1 MPSSFSAEATMWM
14 QNAVQL
20 DTNGHYVEAEEC
32 YTKAIFVFRQAL
44 QDRNMSDAER
54 QSLMNYMS
62 DVAKRIQRLRTL
74 NREAQAAHAAAF
86 PGGGRGAATAGGA
99 TNASSP
105 AGSPGRHASTPASS
119 NVSNQASPRGG
130 IYGADHGRTP
140 PPAQNNAGQA
150 AGIDDDLAMLD
161 AIKINTTDPFGAGPR
176 PASSKNSSS
185 GTNTPGSQHPRPP
198 SSSSGRSRP
207 SVNGTP
213 GPGIATPGA
222 PNLPA
227 IHNNNSNSNSGAG
240 GPPVSPPP
248 AGNNNNSSG
257 GLPPPSKPFGAA
269 AHFAPRTSEMV
280 YKAIEIAIALSR
292 QGELKRAV
300 DVLQHAYTQGS
311 RERNNP
317 GNFKEIAETLK
328 FMRQK
333 YYDRYP
339 PRFLQDN
346 PILPGE
352 MELLRKS
359 GITST
364 ILLPLWDDLQ
374 EGYGAENIFM
384 PCEGVWEDA
393 FTPKLCPK
401 QVSAGAKLL
410 HFADYQQ
417 QGLDYTIVR
426 DADPLHIQ
434 QSVVGD
440 CSLVCSLMI
449 CASYQKR
456 FPNAKII
463 SNVIYPQDRDGNPII
478 NPKGKYCVKMLINGI
493 TRIVTIDDRL
503 PVRPHSK
510 RFLCTSSTDPSEL
523 WVSLMEKA
531 FVKICG
537 GTYDFPGS
545 VSYTDLYKLSG
556 WLPDST
562 LFGKPEFDEEF
573 QWTRL
578 YQNFK
583 SGALLFTV
591 STAADMPPSAVK
603 LGLATGHAYA
613 VLDMQEVEKER
624 VLLLRNPWGKQ
635 EWLGKFGKHDT
646 SEISMDVRK
655 GFELTREQEEMGCFC
670 IAYEDLVQCFDQC
683 SLSWNPYM
691 LYRTAE
697 GKPRRPIRIACHGT
711 FDYTK
716 STALMP
722 QLHIGVVDAPR
733 RTRMHLILSRHIT
746 DVAEFG
752 RQYDK
757 NDETTPYLALKVY
770 DVTDYPSVAQ
780 HLGGKCSLEMCY
792 CRRLASNADFE
803 GGVEPLN
810 DVVYRASS
818 ARTFSFDCPAGTSNL
833 VVVVSRTSSKMQ
845 QPFNFTVTLHTE
857 LEQMRLPRLQ
867 TNYGSATEDAN
878 SLLASANATAG
889 NPNAG
894 VYMHMIPNATLK
906 STTRLTG
913 AWVKGKSCGG
923 RTDAATYS
931 FNPQYRLHLDQPSHI
946 SLRLAV
952 SGTESSCAIQ
962 LVRPRANSDNG
973 GVDAAKARK
982 LISFDGRVG
991 NGSKEGELVL
1001 ESVRYAFGGAVV
1013 DSALPF
1019 CVCYDRYRT
1028 LGKLKWK
1035 QAKKV
1040 LVSVVTEDR
1049 KTESLVVYDVEESDT
1064 VSVLLLNVMKKGY
1077 AAAPRATQFSVNGKP
1092 VELDCTVANLF
1103 QVASSL
1109 GGVSLAATPPPDE
1122 TTSGAKSI
1130 TVTCVLGPRSSA
1142 IRKASSPAA
1151 ARLKDL
1157 LADIVSDV
1165 LRCASQFSS
1174 FVPRLTHLA
1183 RQAKAALSGPAD
1195 AEVRDYV
1202 LEAAAYLG
1210 DYVKRWSSAVRR
1222 AQTPQMLLPVLP
1234 AGDYTLIPSL
1244 WDKGAPGQYD
1254 ITVETTQPH
1263 TLTEIPEEGHGLQ
1276 ETLVRGGLRAEG
1288 PRLSVSLMKPGAVVR
1303 KEDPFFNNSKVQVML
1318 PTRGTFLSRLF
1329 VLMDMADAEAK
1340 GQPAKAPATNLSL
1353 FRVRDNSSMEL
1364 VCSSD
1369 GYSFGG
1375 VATPLVELEG
1385 KTPYLLVVSSEGAAT
1400 DKYLVRLY
1408 SNTNCNAQLAN

>member
-1 MPSSFSAEATMWM
+1 MPSSFLAEATIWM

-20 DTNGHYVEAEEC
+20 DTGGRYVEAEEC
-32 YTKAIFVFRQAL
+32 YTKAILVFRQAL
-44 QDRNMSDAER
+44 QDRHMSDAER

-62 DVAKRIQRLRTL
+62 DVAKRIQRLRAL
-74 NREAQAAHAAAF
+74 NREMQAAHTAAVSN
-86 PGGGRGAATAGGA
+86 T
-99 TNASSP
+99 TSP
-105 AGSPGRHASTPASS
+105 ANSPGRYASTPTSTSTSA
-119 NVSNQASPRGG
+119 QTSPH
-130 IYGADHGRTP
+130 GAAAGSGDALP
-140 PPAQNNAGQA
+140 PPASPA
-150 AGIDDDLAMLD
+150 AGIDNDLAMLD
-161 AIKINTTDPFGAGPR
+161 AIKINTTDPFSCG
-176 PASSKNSSS
+176 SS
-185 GTNTPGSQHPRPP
+185 GHRSAAASMASGRSGGPSASASPGPGFATPGSQPPPSDNPP
-198 SSSSGRSRP
+198 SSADLKRS
-207 SVNGTP
+207 N
-213 GPGIATPGA
+213 
-222 PNLPA
+222 
-227 IHNNNSNSNSGAG
+227 
-240 GPPVSPPP
+240 
-248 AGNNNNSSG
+248 NNNNSGRRPTGADAAS
-257 GLPPPSKPFGAA
+257 PPPVTPPPPLSPSKPFGVA

-280 YKAIEIAIALSR
+280 YKAIEIAITLSR

-317 GNFKEIAETLK
+317 GNFNDIADTLK
-328 FMRQK
+328 LMRQK

-364 ILLPLWDDLQ
+364 ILLPLWDDVQ

-393 FTPKLCPK
+393 FTPKLSP
-401 QVSAGAKLL
+401 QQISAGAKLL
-410 HFADYQQ
+410 HFADYQRR
-417 QGLDYTIVR
+417 GLDYTIVR

-434 QSVVGD
+434 QSLVGD

-478 NPKGKYCVKMLINGI
+478 NPKGKYCVKMLVNGI

-503 PVRPHSK
+503 PVRPSSK

-545 VSYTDLYKLSG
+545 VSYADLYKLSG

-583 SGALLFTV
+583 TGALLFTV
-591 STAADMPPSAVK
+591 STPSEMPPADVK

-613 VLDMQEVEKER
+613 VLDMQQVEQER

-635 EWLGKFGKHDT
+635 EWNGKFGKHDM
-646 SEISMDVRK
+646 SEISLTVRK
-655 GFELTREQEEMGCFC
+655 GFDLTKEQEDMGCFC
-670 IAYEDLVQCFDQC
+670 IAYEDVVRCFEQC

-691 LYRTAE
+691 LYRSPE
-697 GKPRRPIRIACHGT
+697 GKPRRPVRIACHGT

-752 RQYDK
+752 RQHDK
-757 NDETTPYLALKVY
+757 NDESTPYLALRVY
-770 DVTDYPSVAQ
+770 DVTGFPSVAQ

-803 GGVEPLN
+803 GGVGLLN
-810 DVVYRASS
+810 DVIYSSSS

-833 VVVVSRTSSKMQ
+833 VVVVSRTSSKVQ
-845 QPFNFTVTLHTE
+845 TPFNFTVTLHTE

-867 TNYGSATEDAN
+867 KSSDSAAEDEN
-878 SLLASANATAG
+878 SLLARANATAG

-894 VYMHMIPNATLK
+894 VYMHMIPASSLK
-906 STTRLTG
+906 SITKLCG
-913 AWVKGKSCGG
+913 SWVKGKNCGG
-923 RTDAATYS
+923 RTDAATYV
-931 FNPQYRLHLDQPSHI
+931 FNPQYCLHLDQPSHV

-952 SGTESSCAIQ
+952 SGTESTCAIQ
-962 LVRPRANSDNG
+962 LVRPRATSDNG
-973 GVDAAKARK
+973 GIEAAKARQ
-982 LISFDGRVG
+982 LINFSGRVG
-991 NGSKEGELVL
+991 NGAREGELVL
-1001 ESVRYAFGGAVV
+1001 ESVRYSFDGAVV

-1035 QAKKV
+1035 QTKKV
-1040 LVSVVTEDR
+1040 VLNVVTEDH
-1049 KTESLVVYDVEESDT
+1049 KTEPLMIYSIEESET
-1064 VSVLLLNVMKKGY
+1064 VSVLLLHVMKQGY
-1077 AAAPRATQFSVNGKP
+1077 AAFPRTTQFSVNGKP
-1092 VELDCTVANLF
+1092 VELDSTVETLF
-1103 QVASSL
+1103 QLASSL
-1109 GGVSLAATPPPDE
+1109 GGVSLATTPPPATDE
-1122 TTSGAKSI
+1122 CMSGAKSV
-1130 TVTCVLGPRSSA
+1130 TVTCALGPKSSA
-1142 IRKASSPAA
+1142 VKKASSPQSS
-1151 ARLKDL
+1151 RLKDL
-1157 LADIVSDV
+1157 LKGIVSDV

-1174 FVPRLTHLA
+1174 YVPRLTHLA
-1183 RQAKAALSGPAD
+1183 RQAKSVLDTPAD
-1195 AEVRDYV
+1195 ADVRDYL

-1210 DYVKRWSSAVRR
+1210 DYVKKWSSVVRQP
-1222 AQTPQMLLPVLP
+1222 QTPPLLLPMLP

-1244 WDKGAPGQYD
+1244 WDKGTPGKYE
-1254 ITVETTQPH
+1254 IIVETTQPH
-1263 TLTEIPEEGHGLQ
+1263 KLREIPEEGSGMQ
-1276 ETLVRGGLRAEG
+1276 ETLVHGVLRGEA
-1288 PRLSVSLMKPGAVVR
+1288 PRLSLSLMKPGAVIR
-1303 KEDPFFNNSKVQVML
+1303 KEDPFFNNSKVQVVL
-1318 PTRGTFLSRLF
+1318 PTRGTFMSRLF
-1329 VLMDMADAEAK
+1329 MLMDMADAEAK

-1353 FRVRDNSSMEL
+1353 YRVRDDSSMAL

-1385 KTPYLLVVSSEGAAT
+1385 NTPYLLVVSAEGSST
-1400 DKYLVRLY
+1400 DKYLLRLY
-1408 SNTNCNAQLAN
+1408 SSAVCTAKLGN

>member
-1 MPSSFSAEATMWM
+1 MPSSSAEATLWM

-44 QDRNMSDAER
+44 QDQNMTDSER
-54 QSLMNYMS
+54 QALMNYMS
-62 DVAKRIQRLRTL
+62 DVAKRIQRLRAV
-74 NREAQAAHAAAF
+74 NRDAQAARAAAF
-86 PGGGRGAATAGGA
+86 P
-99 TNASSP
+99 NARCPPESNVASV
-105 AGSPGRHASTPASS
+105 AGSPGRQ
-119 NVSNQASPRGG
+119 VSKDVSAQTTPRGAAG
-130 IYGADHGRTP
+130 RRRTP
-140 PPAQNNAGQA
+140 QPALSSS
-150 AGIDDDLAMLD
+150 AGIDDDLAVLD
-161 AIKINTTDPFGAGPR
+161 AIHITTTDPFK
-176 PASSKNSSS
+176 ASSTSSS
-185 GTNTPGSQHPRPP
+185 R
-198 SSSSGRSRP
+198 SSGP
-207 SVNGTP
+207 SASASP
-213 GPGIATPGA
+213 GPGFAA
-222 PNLPA
+222 A
-227 IHNNNSNSNSGAG
+227 A
-240 GPPVSPPP
+240 SPPP
-248 AGNNNNSSG
+248 PSPPGDAPANGDG
-257 GLPPPSKPFGAA
+257 GGRKLGGPSVSPLPPPPPPARLFGAA

-280 YKAIEIAIALSR
+280 YKAIDIAISLSR

-317 GNFKEIAETLK
+317 GNFNDIAETLRL
-328 FMRQK
+328 MRQK

-346 PILPGE
+346 PILPRE

-401 QVSAGAKLL
+401 QVSAGAKLM

-417 QGLDYTIVR
+417 QGLTYTIVR

-434 QSVVGD
+434 QSVVAD

-463 SNVIYPQDRDGNPII
+463 SNVIYPQDREGNPII

-503 PVRPHSK
+503 PVRPHSM

-537 GTYDFPGS
+537 GSYDFPGS

-556 WLPDST
+556 WLPDSI
-562 LFGKPEFDEEF
+562 LFGKPEFDEEY

-591 STAADMPPSAVK
+591 STPAEMPPADLK

-613 VLDMQEVEKER
+613 VLDMQQVEKER

-646 SEISMDVRK
+646 SEVSMEVRK
-655 GFELTREQEEMGCFC
+655 GFDLTREQEEMGCFC
-670 IAYEDLVQCFDQC
+670 IAYDDLVRCFDQC

-691 LYRTAE
+691 LYRTPD
-697 GKPRRPIRIACHGT
+697 GKSRRPVRIACHGT

-722 QLHIGVVDAPR
+722 QLHIGVVDAPK

-757 NDETTPYLALKVY
+757 NDESTPYLALKVY

-810 DVVYRASS
+810 DVIYRASS

-833 VVVVSRTSSKMQ
+833 VVVVSRTSSKVQ
-845 QPFNFTVTLHTE
+845 QPFHFTVTLHTE
-857 LEQMRLPRLQ
+857 MEQMRLPRLP
-867 TNYGSATEDAN
+867 TNHGSATEDAN
-878 SLLASANATAG
+878 SLLVSANATAG

-894 VYMHMIPNATLK
+894 VYMHMIPASTLK
-906 STTRLTG
+906 CTTRITG
-913 AWVKGKSCGG
+913 AWVKGKNCGG
-923 RTDAATYS
+923 RTDAATYV

-952 SGTESSCAIQ
+952 GGTESSCAIQ
-962 LVRPRANSDNG
+962 LVRPRTSSDSG
-973 GVDAAKARK
+973 GVDAAKSRK
-982 LISFDGRVG
+982 LIDFNGRIG
-991 NGSKEGELVL
+991 NGAKEGELVL

-1040 LVSVVTEDR
+1040 VVNVMTEDR
-1049 KTESLVVYDVEESDT
+1049 NTESLVVYDVEESDS

-1077 AAAPRATQFSVNGKP
+1077 AASPRASHFTVNGKP
-1092 VELDCTVANLF
+1092 VELESTIATLF
-1103 QVASSL
+1103 QLASSL
-1109 GGVSLAATPPPDE
+1109 GGTLLTATPPPADE
-1122 TTSGAKSI
+1122 GTSVAKSV
-1130 TVTCVLGPRSSA
+1130 TVACELGPKSTA
-1142 IRKASSPAA
+1142 IKKANSPQVS
-1151 ARLKDL
+1151 RLKEL
-1157 LADIVSDV
+1157 LKDIVCDV

-1183 RQAKAALSGPAD
+1183 RQAKSTLASPAD
-1195 AEVRDYV
+1195 TDVRDYL

-1222 AQTPQMLLPVLP
+1222 AQIPQTLLPVLP

-1244 WDKGAPGQYD
+1244 WDKGTPGSYD

-1263 TLTEIPEEGHGLQ
+1263 KLTEIPPEGSGLQ
-1276 ETLVRGGLRAEG
+1276 EALVRGELRSNA
-1288 PRLSVSLMKPGAVVR
+1288 PRLSLSLMKPGAVIR
-1303 KEDPFFNNSKVQVML
+1303 KEDPFFHNSKVQVVL
-1318 PTRGTFLSRLF
+1318 PTRSTLLSRLF
-1329 VLMDMADAEAK
+1329 VLMDVADAEAK
-1340 GQPAKAPATNLSL
+1340 GQPTRAPATNISL
-1353 FRVRDNSSMEL
+1353 YRVRDNSSMEL

-1375 VATPLVELEG
+1375 VATPLVEVEG
-1385 KTPYLLVVSSEGAAT
+1385 KTPYLLVVSSERPAT
-1400 DKYLVRLY
+1400 DKYLLRIY
-1408 SNTNCNAQLAN
+1408 SSANCTAQLAS

>member
-1 MPSSFSAEATMWM
+1 MASSLSSEATMWM
-14 QNAVQL
+14 RNAIQL
-20 DTNGHYVEAEEC
+20 DTNGRYVEAEEC

-44 QDRNMSDAER
+44 QDRSMAEAEQ

-62 DVAKRIQRLRTL
+62 DVAKRIQRLRAL
-74 NREAQAAHAAAF
+74 NRDAQAATL
-86 PGGGRGAATAGGA
+86 PM
-99 TNASSP
+99 
-105 AGSPGRHASTPASS
+105 GSPNRHAPAPASTGAS
-119 NVSNQASPRGG
+119 AQASPRGAKEVG
-130 IYGADHGRTP
+130 HTLLSP
-140 PPAQNNAGQA
+140 PS
-150 AGIDDDLAMLD
+150 GIDDDLAMLD
-161 AIKINTTDPFGAGPR
+161 AIKVNTTDPFASGSRGSSSSPSPHMTAASTASGRSGASTSAPAGPGFAT
-176 PASSKNSSS
+176 PASSPPPASAGSNRGNPS
-185 GTNTPGSQHPRPP
+185 GPTGSPPP
-198 SSSSGRSRP
+198 SSSADR
-207 SVNGTP
+207 
-213 GPGIATPGA
+213 AD
-222 PNLPA
+222 
-227 IHNNNSNSNSGAG
+227 
-240 GPPVSPPP
+240 
-248 AGNNNNSSG
+248 G
-257 GLPPPSKPFGAA
+257 GLPPPPKPFGVA

-280 YKAIEIAIALSR
+280 YKAIEISIALSR

-317 GNFKEIAETLK
+317 GNFKQIAETLN

-346 PILPGE
+346 PILPAE

-393 FTPKLCPK
+393 FTPKLCQK

-410 HFADYQQ
+410 HFADFQQ
-417 QGLDYTIVR
+417 KGLEYAIVR

-463 SNVIYPQDRDGNPII
+463 SNVIYPQDRDGNPIM

-503 PVRPHSK
+503 PARQHSK
-510 RFLCTSSTDPSEL
+510 RLLCTCSTDPSEL

-545 VSYTDLYKLSG
+545 VSYNDLYKLSG

-583 SGALLFTV
+583 SGAVLFTV
-591 STAADMPPSAVK
+591 STPPDMPPADAQ
-603 LGLATGHAYA
+603 LGLATSHAYA
-613 VLDMQEVEKER
+613 VLDMQQISEER

-635 EWLGKFGKHDT
+635 EWRGRFGKHDT
-646 SEISMDVRK
+646 SDISMEVRQ
-655 GFELTREQEEMGCFC
+655 GFNLTQEQEEIGCFC
-670 IAYEDLVQCFDQC
+670 IAYEDLVRCFDQC

-691 LYRTAE
+691 LYRTPE
-697 GKPRRPIRIACHGT
+697 GKPRRPVRIACHGT
-711 FDYTK
+711 FEYTK

-722 QLHIGVVDAPR
+722 QLHIGVVDAPK
-733 RTRMHLILSRHIT
+733 RTRMHLVLSRHIT

-757 NDETTPYLALKVY
+757 NDESTPYLALRVY
-770 DVTDYPSVAQ
+770 DVTDHPSVAQ

-803 GGVEPLN
+803 SGVEPLN
-810 DVVYRASS
+810 DVIYRSSS
-818 ARTFSFDCPAGTSNL
+818 ARTFSFDCPAGRSDL
-833 VVVVSRTSSKMQ
+833 VVVVSRTSSKVR

-857 LEQMRLPRLQ
+857 LEQMRLPRLKMSSK
-867 TNYGSATEDAN
+867 SATANAN
-878 SLLASANATAG
+878 SLFEAANVTAG
-889 NPNAG
+889 NPSAG
-894 VYMHMIPNATLK
+894 VYMHVIPVSALK

-913 AWVKGKSCGG
+913 AWVKGKTCGG
-923 RTDAATYS
+923 RTDAATYV
-931 FNPQYRLHLDQPSHI
+931 FNPQYRLHLDQPSHV

-973 GVDAAKARK
+973 GVDAARARK
-982 LISFDGRVG
+982 LIIFEGRVG
-991 NGSKEGELVL
+991 NGAKEGELVL
-1001 ESVRYAFGGAVV
+1001 ESARYAYGGAVV
-1013 DSALPF
+1013 DSALPS

-1028 LGKLKWK
+1028 LGKLRWK
-1035 QAKKV
+1035 QTKKV
-1040 LVSVVTEDR
+1040 VVNLVTEER
-1049 KTESLVVYDVEESDT
+1049 QTESFVVYDVEETDS
-1064 VSVLLLNVMKKGY
+1064 VSVLLLNAMKKGY
-1077 AAAPRATQFSVNGKP
+1077 AASPRASQFSVSGKV
-1092 VELDCTVANLF
+1092 VELDCTVATLF
-1103 QVASSL
+1103 QLACSL
-1109 GGVSLAATPPPDE
+1109 GGALLAATPPPAAE
-1122 TTSGAKSI
+1122 EGTSGAKSV
-1130 TVTCVLGPRSSA
+1130 TVTVMLGPKSSS
-1142 IRKASSPAA
+1142 IKKAGNPPAL
-1151 ARLKDL
+1151 RLKGVL
-1157 LADIVSDV
+1157 NEIVSDV

-1183 RQAKAALSGPAD
+1183 RQAKSALTSPAD
-1195 AEVRDYV
+1195 AEVRDYI

-1210 DYVKRWSSAVRR
+1210 DYVKKWSSAVRR
-1222 AQTPQMLLPVLP
+1222 QQTPPMLLPVLP

-1244 WDKGAPGQYD
+1244 WDKGTSGQYE
-1254 ITVETTQPH
+1254 IMVETTQPH
-1263 TLTEIPEEGHGLQ
+1263 HLTEIPAEGSDMK
-1276 ETLVRGGLRAEG
+1276 EVLVRGELRGDA
-1288 PRLSVSLMKPGAVVR
+1288 PRLSLSLMKPGAVIR
-1303 KEDPFFNNSKVQVML
+1303 KEDPFFNNSKVQVVL
-1318 PTRGTFLSRLF
+1318 PMRGAFVSRLF
-1329 VLMDMADAEAK
+1329 VLMDMADAESK
-1340 GQPAKAPATNLSL
+1340 GQPTKMPAPNLSL
-1353 FRVRDNSSMEL
+1353 FRVCDNSSMEL
-1364 VCSSD
+1364 VCASD

-1385 KTPYLLVVSSEGAAT
+1385 KMPYLLVVSAEGSST
-1400 DKYLVRLY
+1400 DKYLLRIY
-1408 SNTNCNAQLAN
+1408 SSVNCDAKLAN

>member
-20 DTNGHYVEAEEC
+20 DTNGRYVEAEEC

-44 QDRNMSDAER
+44 QDLNMSDAER

-62 DVAKRIQRLRTL
+62 DVAKRIQRLRAL
-74 NREAQAAHAAAF
+74 NRNAQVAHAAAF
-86 PGGGRGAATAGGA
+86 PNAGHPPDSNV
-99 TNASSP
+99 TSP
-105 AGSPGRHASTPASS
+105 AGSPGRHASIPASPQD
-119 NVSNQASPRGG
+119 VSDS
-130 IYGADHGRTP
+130 GRSP
-140 PPAQNNAGQA
+140 PPLMSSPPN
-150 AGIDDDLAMLD
+150 GIDNDLAVLG
-161 AIKINTTDPFGAGPR
+161 AIKISAADPGASNSHGSSR
-176 PASSKNSSS
+176 SSDNSASKPTVSA
-185 GTNTPGSQHPRPP
+185 
-198 SSSSGRSRP
+198 SSGRSGP
-207 SVNGTP
+207 SASASP
-213 GPGIATPGA
+213 GPGIAM
-222 PNLPA
+222 PA
-227 IHNNNSNSNSGAG
+227 S
-240 GPPVSPPP
+240 PRPPP
-248 AGNNNNSSG
+248 ADSNKSGGKPGGSPGTPPPSGGGG
-257 GLPPPSKPFGAA
+257 GLPPPPPPPKPFGAA

-280 YKAIEIAIALSR
+280 YKAIEVAIALSR

-300 DVLQHAYTQGS
+300 DVLQYAYTQGS

-346 PILPGE
+346 PILPAE

-393 FTPKLCPK
+393 FTPKLCRK
-401 QVSAGAKLL
+401 QITAGAKLM
-410 HFADYQQ
+410 HFGDYQQ
-417 QGLDYTIVR
+417 QGLEYTIVR

-434 QSVVGD
+434 QSVIGD

-478 NPKGKYCVKMLINGI
+478 NPKGKYCVKMLVNGI

-503 PVRPHSK
+503 PVRTHSK
-510 RFLCTSSTDPSEL
+510 HFLCTSSTDPSEL

-578 YQNFK
+578 YQNFN

-591 STAADMPPSAVK
+591 STPSDMPPADVK

-613 VLDMQEVEKER
+613 VLDMQHIDKER

-646 SEISMDVRK
+646 SDISMEVRK
-655 GFELTREQEEMGCFC
+655 GFNLTREQEEMGCFC
-670 IAYEDLVQCFDQC
+670 IAYEDVIRCFDQC

-691 LYRTAE
+691 LYRTSE
-697 GKPRRPIRIACHGT
+697 GKPRRPVRIACHGT
-711 FDYTK
+711 FNYTK

-722 QLHIGVVDAPR
+722 QLHIGVVDAPK

-746 DVAEFG
+746 DVTEFG

-757 NDETTPYLALKVY
+757 DDESTPYLALKVY

-810 DVVYRASS
+810 DVIYRSSS
-818 ARTFSFDCPAGTSNL
+818 ARTFSFDCPAGSSNL
-833 VVVVSRTSSKMQ
+833 VVVVSRTSSRVQ

-867 TNYGSATEDAN
+867 ANYGSATEDAN

-894 VYMHMIPNATLK
+894 VYMHMIPASALK
-906 STTRLTG
+906 YTSRLTG
-913 AWVKGKSCGG
+913 AWVKGKTCGG
-923 RTDAATYS
+923 RTDAATYV
-931 FNPQYRLHLDQPSHI
+931 FNPQYRLHLEQPSHV

-962 LVRPRANSDNG
+962 LVRPRGSGDNG
-973 GVDAAKARK
+973 SGVDAAKARK
-982 LISFDGRVG
+982 LIRFDGRVG
-991 NGSKEGELVL
+991 NGAKEGELVL
-1001 ESVRYAFGGAVV
+1001 ESARYAFGGAVV
-1013 DSALPF
+1013 DSAMPF
-1019 CVCYDRYRT
+1019 CVCYDRYRS

-1035 QAKKV
+1035 QSKKV
-1040 LVSVVTEDR
+1040 VVSVVTEDR
-1049 KTESLVVYDVEESDT
+1049 KTESLVVYDVEETDS

-1077 AAAPRATQFSVNGKP
+1077 AASPRASQFGVNGKA
-1092 VELDCTVANLF
+1092 VALESTVAALF
-1103 QVASSL
+1103 QLASSL
-1109 GGVSLAATPPPDE
+1109 GGTSLAATPPPAADE
-1122 TTSGAKSI
+1122 GVSGARSV
-1130 TVTCVLGPRSSA
+1130 TVTVVLGPKSSA
-1142 IRKASSPAA
+1142 IKNASSAPAT
-1151 ARLKDL
+1151 RLKDL
-1157 LADIVSDV
+1157 LHDIVSDV
-1165 LRCASQFSS
+1165 VRCASQFSS
-1174 FVPRLTHLA
+1174 FVPRLTYLA
-1183 RQAKAALSGPAD
+1183 RQAKRTLTSPAD
-1195 AEVRDYV
+1195 ADVRDYI

-1210 DYVKRWSSAVRR
+1210 DYVKTWSSAVRHP
-1222 AQTPQMLLPVLP
+1222 QTPQTLLPVLP

-1254 ITVETTQPH
+1254 VMVETTQPH
-1263 TLTEIPEEGHGLQ
+1263 KLTEIPEEGNGLH
-1276 ETLVRGGLRAEG
+1276 ETLVRGELRGGA
-1288 PRLSVSLMKPGAVVR
+1288 PRLSLSLMKPGAVIR
-1303 KEDPFFNNSKVQVML
+1303 KEDPFFTNSKVQVVL
-1318 PTRGTFLSRLF
+1318 PTRGLFASRLF

-1340 GQPAKAPATNLSL
+1340 GQPTRAPATNLSL

-1364 VCSSD
+1364 VCASD

-1375 VATPLVELEG
+1375 IATPLVELEG
-1385 KTPYLLVVSSEGAAT
+1385 KTPYLLVVSAEGSST
-1400 DKYLVRLY
+1400 DKYLLRIY
-1408 SNTNCNAQLAN
+1408 SNASCDAKLSQ

>member
-1 MPSSFSAEATMWM
+1 MWM
-14 QNAVQL
+14 QNAVHL
-20 DTNGHYVEAEEC
+20 DTSGRYVEAEEC
-32 YTKAIFVFRQAL
+32 YTKAIFIFRQAL
-44 QDRNMSDAER
+44 QDPGMSDPER
-54 QSLMNYMS
+54 QPLMNYMS
-62 DVAKRIQRLRTL
+62 DVAKRIQRLRTV
-74 NREAQAAHAAAF
+74 NRDAQAAHAAAF
-86 PGGGRGAATAGGA
+86 PTAGQQRDS
-99 TNASSP
+99 NVPSP
-105 AGSPGRHASTPASS
+105 AGSPGRYAASAATSAGAST
-119 NVSNQASPRGG
+119 QASPRGG
-130 IYGADHGRTP
+130 QDNSGKAPLSPQPG
-140 PPAQNNAGQA
+140 
-150 AGIDDDLAMLD
+150 GIDDDLAMLD
-161 AIKINTTDPFGAGPR
+161 AIKVSTADPFSQDGAKGRGGLPLA
-176 PASSKNSSS
+176 PLASA
-185 GTNTPGSQHPRPP
+185 
-198 SSSSGRSRP
+198 SSSSSAKSRP
-207 SVNGTP
+207 SASP
-213 GPGIATPGA
+213 GPGFATPGTPA
-222 PNLPA
+222 P
-227 IHNNNSNSNSGAG
+227 
-240 GPPVSPPP
+240 PPPPPPP
-248 AGNNNNSSG
+248 AAADANSGNNNNNNGGG
-257 GLPPPSKPFGAA
+257 GLPPPPKPFGVA

-317 GNFKEIAETLK
+317 SNFKEIADTLR
-328 FMRQK
+328 FMREK
-333 YYDRYP
+333 YYTRYP

-364 ILLPLWDDLQ
+364 ILLPLWDDLR

-417 QGLDYTIVR
+417 KGLDYTIVR

-463 SNVIYPQDRDGNPII
+463 SNVIYPQDHDGNPII

-503 PVRPHSK
+503 PMRPHSK

-591 STAADMPPSAVK
+591 STPQELPPADAR

-613 VLDMQEVEKER
+613 VLDMQQTDKER

-635 EWLGKFGKHDT
+635 EWLGKFGTRDT
-646 SEISMDVRK
+646 SDISMEVRK
-655 GFELTREQEEMGCFC
+655 GFGLTLEQEEMGCFC
-670 IAYEDLVQCFDQC
+670 IAYEDLVRCFDQC

-691 LYRTAE
+691 LYRSME

-757 NDETTPYLALKVY
+757 DDESTPYLALKVY
-770 DVTDYPSVAQ
+770 DVTDHPSVAQ

-810 DVVYRASS
+810 DVIYRASS

-833 VVVVSRTSSKMQ
+833 VVVVSRTSSKVQ

-867 TNYGSATEDAN
+867 VNYGSASEDAN

-894 VYMHMIPNATLK
+894 VYMHMIPTTALK

-913 AWVKGKSCGG
+913 AWVKGKTCGG
-923 RTDAATYS
+923 RTDAATYV

-952 SGTESSCAIQ
+952 SDTESSCAIQ
-962 LVRPRANSDNG
+962 LVRPRANSETG
-973 GVDAAKARK
+973 GVPAAKART
-982 LISFDGRVG
+982 LVNFDGRVG
-991 NGSKEGELVL
+991 NGAKEGEVVL
-1001 ESVRYAFGGAVV
+1001 ESARYAFGGAVL

-1035 QAKKV
+1035 QSKKV
-1040 LVSVVTEDR
+1040 VINVVAEDR
-1049 KTESLVVYDVEESDT
+1049 TSESLIIHDVDETDN
-1064 VSVLLLNVMKKGY
+1064 VSALLLHVMKKGY
-1077 AAAPRATQFSVNGKP
+1077 AASPRATQFSVNGKP
-1092 VELDCTVANLF
+1092 VELDSPVTILF
-1103 QVASSL
+1103 QLASSI
-1109 GGVSLAATPPPDE
+1109 GGVSLAAAAPPSSEDAS
-1122 TTSGAKSI
+1122 TGARSV
-1130 TVTCVLGPRSSA
+1130 TVTVVLGPRSAA
-1142 IRKASSPAA
+1142 IQKARSHEAI
-1151 ARLKDL
+1151 RLKDL
-1157 LADIVSDV
+1157 LNGIVSDV

-1183 RQAKAALSGPAD
+1183 RQAKAALSAPAD
-1195 AEVRDYV
+1195 TEVRDYL

-1210 DYVKRWSSAVRR
+1210 EYVKRWSSTVRR
-1222 AQTPQMLLPVLP
+1222 PRAQQMLLPVLP

-1244 WDKGAPGQYD
+1244 WDKGAPGTYD

-1263 TLTEIPEEGHGLQ
+1263 KLTEIPEEGNGLQ
-1276 ETLVRGGLRAEG
+1276 ETVVRGELRSGAPGLS
-1288 PRLSVSLMKPGAVVR
+1288 LSLMKPGAVIR
-1303 KEDPFFNNSKVQVML
+1303 KEDPFFNNGKVQVML
-1318 PTRGTFLSRLF
+1318 PTRGTFMSRLF

-1340 GQPAKAPATNLSL
+1340 GQPAKAPSTNLSL

-1364 VCSSD
+1364 VCASD

-1385 KTPYLLVVSSEGAAT
+1385 KTPYLLVVSAEGTST
-1400 DKYLVRLY
+1400 DKYLLRVY
-1408 SNTNCNAQLAN
+1408 SSANCTAQVAN